1 MARRPPSPV
10 TQAPALT
17 PAEKRSAIERIT
29 RRIDQLRTFDS
40 FSVTMRR
47 SPEVVKLETDIEE
60 TLSGIFGSRTDRYN
74 RYRQAADL
82 EPPPPAPVLQVP
94 DWIAARGGGGDTQRG
109 ENIDELRKQIN
120 ERRHRAIILLQSAAQ
135 GFEEEIEHEVEA
147 KGPEVARDLSGP
159 DSGSRKIFLVH
170 GRDDAAKNEVALF
183 LRAIGLVPIILHLR
197 PNGGRHLLTK
207 FTEESEGAGFAVV
220 LMTPDDE
227 GGLSGSDDRRP
238 RARQNV
244 VFELG
249 FFIGRLGPAKVAALL
264 KGDVEKPSDFD
275 GIAYIGL
282 DPSGRWKT
290 DLARELH
297 HANVPFDPAKAFT
310 A

>member
-1 MARRPPSPV
+1 MRIERLQDCVRALSEFDPQNVQRRYNIPEVEKLEASIKG
-10 TQAPALT
+10 ALAAAFGDGT
-17 PAEKRSAIERIT
+17 PA
-29 RRIDQLRTFDS
+29 
-40 FSVTMRR
+40 
-47 SPEVVKLETDIEE
+47 
-60 TLSGIFGSRTDRYN
+60 YN
-74 RYRQAADL
+74 RYRHATSLDNGPRFARTGAFGRGRQIDYDAREAQEARQYLADGKKQSIGLLEDAIRALEYEIADQEPRGIPAAL
-82 EPPPPAPVLQVP
+82 PLAIQSPEP
-94 DWIAARGGGGDTQRG
+94 
-109 ENIDELRKQIN
+109 
-120 ERRHRAIILLQSAAQ
+120 
-135 GFEEEIEHEVEA
+135 
-147 KGPEVARDLSGP
+147 
-159 DSGSRKIFLVH
+159 SRKIFLVH

-183 LRAIGLVPIILHLR
+183 LRGIGLEPIILHLR

-207 FTEESEGAGFAVV
+207 FAEESEGASFAVV

-227 GGLSGSDDRRP
+227 GGLSGTDDWRP

-249 FFIGRLGPAKVAALL
+249 FFIGKLGAARVAALL

-282 DPSGRWKT
+282 DPNSRWKT

-297 HANVPFDPAKAFT
+297 HARVPFDPANAFT

>member
-1 MARRPPSPV
+1 MAASEA
-10 TQAPALT
+10 TQGGMVGSAHLVWPEDKEQELGLTLLLIDKLAANPDNAIQIGHMFFYSGNKIISGLHALVGQVII
-17 PAEKRSAIERIT
+17 P
-29 RRIDQLRTFDS
+29 
-40 FSVTMRR
+40 FSRDYKSYVLNRGATKMCVAQ
-47 SPEVVKLETDIEE
+47 EV
-60 TLSGIFGSRTDRYN
+60 SN
-74 RYRQAADL
+74 
-82 EPPPPAPVLQVP
+82 
-94 DWIAARGGGGDTQRG
+94 
-109 ENIDELRKQIN
+109 
-120 ERRHRAIILLQSAAQ
+120 
-135 GFEEEIEHEVEA
+135 
-147 KGPEVARDLSGP
+147 
-159 DSGSRKIFLVH
+159 KIFIVH

-183 LRAIGLVPIILHLR
+183 IRNIGLEPIILHLQ

-227 GGLSGSDDRRP
+227 GGLNDGGARRF

-249 FFIGRLGPAKVAALL
+249 FFIGKLGTASVAALM

-275 GIAYIGL
+275 GIGYITF
-282 DPSGRWKT
+282 DSSGRWKT

-297 HANVPFDPAKAFT
+297 HAKIPFDPAKAFS